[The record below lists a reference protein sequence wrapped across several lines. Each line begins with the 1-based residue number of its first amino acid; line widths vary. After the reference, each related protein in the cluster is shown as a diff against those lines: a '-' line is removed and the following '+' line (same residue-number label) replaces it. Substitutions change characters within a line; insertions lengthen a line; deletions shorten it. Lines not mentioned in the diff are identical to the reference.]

1 MTARSLAET
10 VLAEFEDEEITRARE
25 HGAAVKE
32 RVVNTIIDARDNSAR
47 SQQAT
52 ARVLGM
58 SDLGGCR
65 EFIRA
70 TIAGDPKSTRR
81 QLKWPAEVGTAV
93 GDFVEAIMGENG
105 MDVQETVTLTL
116 PGIGI
121 QITGH
126 LDEIDVVNGDLIDN
140 KTVNGL
146 GEVKRDGP
154 SDKYAVQISG
164 YLVAAVQEGRLQQDA
179 VGTLMFFDRSGAEPD
194 PYVWSITYKMALS
207 ILDWARERLLDVQ
220 HALSTGSREDRD
232 GRLMTDEPESYCWAI
247 GCPFY
252 DACWAGYTPTE
263 TIEHPRIVAA
273 VDRFIQA
280 RDDEVDAAARRK
292 AARDDLRAVEGIVD
306 VGPNKGTVVRWTLAE
321 SQRGTI
327 SDRLDVRKPKV

>member
-1 MTARSLAET
+1 MLAD
-10 VLAEFEDEEITRARE
+10 FEPDEIERARA
-25 HGAAVKE
+25 HGDAVKE
-32 RVVNTIIDARDNSAR
+32 RVVDAIIDARESSAR

-81 QLKWPAEVGTAV
+81 ELKWPAEVGTAV
-93 GDFVEAIMGENG
+93 GDYVEAVMENAG

-116 PGIGI
+116 PGIGV

-146 GEVKRDGP
+146 AEVKREGP

-164 YLVAAVQEGRLQQDA
+164 YLVAAVQEGRLTEDA
-179 VGTLMFFDRSGAEPD
+179 IGTLMFFDRSGAESD
-194 PYVWSITYKMALS
+194 PYCWSITYQMALT

-220 HALSTGSREDRD
+220 DALAKGNREDRE
-232 GRLMTDEPESYCWAI
+232 GRLMTDEPESWCWAV

-263 TIEHPRIVAA
+263 TIEHPFILAA

-280 RDDEVDAAARRK
+280 RDDEVDAANRRK

-306 VGPNKGTVVRWTLAE
+306 VGEHKGTIIRWTLAE

-327 SDRLDVRKPKV
+327 SDRLDVRKPK